1 MTKRENFFKRIINY
15 YIQLFLNIDGYIEE
29 QFLPVAIHIGSQY
42 LILRFFMAITGFYY
56 GAFIYGFIL
65 YAAFLCIYK
74 IVQTIKRY
82 GIHAFLLVDLIY
94 GFKLKYFKVYFE
106 ALILVGLLAALFLYI
121 LQENDDPIGIIFMG
135 VLVYRISIS
144 ILKNYL
150 GKVLLNRKIEALY
163 NGEYEKIYINDP
175 TFKNSIFLIDNLY
188 STMKKSIDA
197 EYKSE
202 KLKTELITG
211 VSHDIKTPLTSIIN
225 YVDLVKRAKTPEQ
238 RSRYLET
245 LSYNAT
251 RLKSMI
257 INLIEAS
264 KAGSGAIDLDMQIVE
279 LNELMLQTYGQFD
292 KDFVDRGLELQYNS
306 FSDNIFIRLDAN
318 RLNRV
323 FENVFS
329 NIVKYAQE
337 QTTVNVDIIKGKSEL
352 VIRVS
357 NKSSITHDLEASNLL
372 NRFTRVDKPGDIE
385 GSGLGLYIAKA
396 SIELLNGD
404 FQVKIEEDNFIV
416 EIIFNTRVKRK

>member
-1 MTKRENFFKRIINY
+1 MEQKENFFKKILDY
-15 YIQLFLNIDGYIEE
+15 YIQLFLNIDGYLEE
-29 QFLPVAIHIGSQY
+29 QFLPVGLHIASQFI
-42 LILRFFMAITGFYY
+42 ILRIITMLLNVYY
-56 GAFIYGFIL
+56 GEIFYAFAIYSVFLVL
-65 YAAFLCIYK
+65 YKMF
-74 IVQTIKRY
+74 QTIKKY
-82 GIHAFLLVDLIY
+82 GIHSFLFVDLIY
-94 GFKLKYFKVYFE
+94 GFRLKYLKVYFE
-106 ALILVGLLAALFLYI
+106 ALILVGLLGALFLYI
-121 LQENDDPIGIIFMG
+121 LKDNDDPIGIIFMG
-135 VLVYRISIS
+135 VLVFRISIS

-175 TFKNSIFLIDNLY
+175 TFLNSIFLIDNLY
-188 STMKKSIDA
+188 GTMKKSIDA
-197 EYKSE
+197 EYRSE

-225 YVDLVKRAKTPEQ
+225 YVDLVKRAKTDEQ
-238 RSRYLET
+238 REKYLNT
-245 LSYNAT
+245 LSYNAS

-264 KAGSGAIDLDMQIVE
+264 KAGSGAIDLDMQVVE
-279 LNELMLQTYGQFD
+279 LNELILQTYGQFD
-292 KDFVDRGLELQYNS
+292 KEFVDRGLKLEYNS

-329 NIVKYAQE
+329 NIVKYAKE
-337 QTTVNVDIIKGKSEL
+337 NSIVNVDIIKGKSEM
-352 VIRVS
+352 VISVK
-357 NKSSITHDLEASNLL
+357 NISSIDLGQDASKLL
-372 NRFTRVDKPGDIE
+372 DRFTRVNKPGDIE

-396 SIELLNGD
+396 SIELLNGE
-404 FQVKIEEDNFIV
+404 FQVRTEEDNFIV